1 MKDLDRDREVDVRRL
16 VVLLRA
22 LLEYTHGEL
31 AVTKIHTFFLYASI
45 LHRLAHALYD
55 SGFCDFVVGGGKWR
69 EREKDK
75 ELQSNYREITP
86 NFLSRTVFF
95 FISG

>member
-31 AVTKIHTFFLYASI
+31 AVTKIHTFFFTHRFYIVSHTRYMIPDSVI
-45 LHRLAHALYD
+45 LLL
-55 SGFCDFVVGGGKWR
+55 VGGKG
-69 EREKDK
+69 
-75 ELQSNYREITP
+75 
-86 NFLSRTVFF
+86 
-95 FISG
+95 